1 MKRIILWSMLS
12 LAISAC
18 STNKPVE
25 VVKVKD
31 QSATVISQQAIQQS
45 QIPLNIPEN
54 ATAICRDGTY
64 STAKENT
71 CTGNGGTMTIID
83 RYRSE

>member
-1 MKRIILWSMLS
+1 MKKIVLWSALIV
-12 LAISAC
+12 AISAC

-25 VVKVKD
+25 VVKAKD

-45 QIPLNIPEN
+45 QIPLNVPAN
-54 ATAICRDGTY
+54 ATALCRDGTY

-71 CTGNGGTMTIID
+71 CSGNGGTMMIID
-83 RYRSE
+83 RYRAE